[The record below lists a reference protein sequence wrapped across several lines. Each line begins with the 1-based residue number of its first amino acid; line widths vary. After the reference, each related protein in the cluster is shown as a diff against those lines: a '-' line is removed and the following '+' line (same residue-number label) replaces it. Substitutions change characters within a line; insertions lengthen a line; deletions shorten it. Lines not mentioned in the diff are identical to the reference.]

1 MFQLQLLSYWFRD
14 AMLEEEVRKFSH
26 RFPEADYTRIITA
39 VEKCAD
45 SLARNF
51 QLNLVLM
58 DLLMEVRDGL
68 KGATR

>member
-1 MFQLQLLSYWFRD
+1 
-14 AMLEEEVRKFSH
+14 MLEEEIRKFSY

-58 DLLMEVRDGL
+58 GLLMEVRDGL
-68 KGATR
+68 KGVTR